1 MREMG
6 KVDRIRG
13 GGIRR
18 EVQVGEAGAMK
29 WDNTDAA
36 GRGSHHR
43 MLMRGWRLLG
53 QWTLPVEWCA
63 VVGGSA

>member
-1 MREMG
+1 
-6 KVDRIRG
+6 
-13 GGIRR
+13 
-18 EVQVGEAGAMK
+18 MK

-53 QWTLPVEWCA
+53 QWTLPA
-63 VVGGSA
+63 VVGARDRSDYKLYIISC

>member
-1 MREMG
+1 MG
-6 KVDRIRG
+6 GSEG
-13 GGIRR
+13 GWKRA
-18 EVQVGEAGAMK
+18 EAQVGEVGTMK

-53 QWTLPVEWCA
+53 RKIQSMQWRTVARET
-63 VVGGSA
+63 V